1 MFQLSFLNTGL
12 LIFAAATIL
21 PLVIWLLAKRK
32 PKRIVFPSLRF
43 IKLSKDQDKKR
54 TKLKNILLLIIRMLI
69 ILLTVLAIAR
79 PMLRIPGAKPGKKHP
94 PTAIAIILDT
104 SYSMDYTTGTKSLLD
119 HAKTAI
125 LEINRL
131 STYNDRLILISSD
144 PDWNRLHSQI
154 YAEDIPNDLIR
165 QIQICHQPAPMEDL
179 INLAIRKL
187 ADTKM
192 PNREIYLLTDRQNQ
206 PYPAKPELPIHLV
219 PLPQP
224 DSYGNLACSDAK
236 PIPQLVQKSR
246 SQMIEF
252 KLSNYGDQERKEVLV
267 KAVVNDIKLAE
278 KFISIPARQTLTES
292 ILIELQQD
300 GWQKGYIEVMDDR
313 LSPDNRA
320 YFAFPFYLS
329 PRIAVISESSSLPP
343 ALASVISVYKGTGTL
358 TMMHPLSVNSAAL
371 DTYNLIIVQ
380 QVSSLNQKL
389 SEILQEASTNGK
401 GILYNPGRQISADYK
416 AFLNRSF
423 GINLGDYG
431 TGEKSIDF
439 VNRHHYISTLVAGK
453 DNPYNRISDYH
464 SARATSAA
472 NTILSASGDAVM
484 LASDGAVLCL
494 MDLSSLRNRFL
505 LDPAFPVL
513 MIRSLQFLDNGS
525 PELSKLTLGDRI
537 TASSITLPDG
547 KRIDLANRSLTLT
560 EPGLYIKHGSSD
572 QTVAVDPDYLEGDY
586 KPLEIKA
593 NKYYKFLGSNWK
605 EQIFYSRLGN
615 ELWKYL
621 LIAALILIILEIIL
635 VKLEEARPVRTDSR
649 E

>member
-21 PLVIWLLAKRK
+21 PLLIWLLAKRK

-79 PMLRIPGAKPGKKHP
+79 PMIRIPGSKPGKKHP
-94 PTAIAIILDT
+94 PTALAIILDT
-104 SYSMDYTTGTKSLLD
+104 SYSMDYMTGTKSLLD
-119 HAKTAI
+119 HAKAAI
-125 LEINRL
+125 LEINKL
-131 STYNDRLILISSD
+131 STANDRLILISSD
-144 PDWNRLHSQI
+144 ADWNRLHSQI
-154 YAEDIPNDLIR
+154 YAQDIPNDLIR
-165 QIQICHQPAPMEDL
+165 QIQISHQPAPMEDL
-179 INLAIRKL
+179 IDLAIRKL
-187 ADTKM
+187 AETQM
-192 PNREIYLLTDRQNQ
+192 PNREIYLLTDKQNQ
-206 PYPAKPELPIHLV
+206 SYPVKPELPIHLI
-219 PLPQP
+219 PLPEP
-224 DSYGNLACSDAK
+224 ESYANLACSDAK

-252 KLSNYGDQERKEVLV
+252 KLSNYGNQERTEVLV
-267 KAVVNDIKLAE
+267 KAVINDIKLAE
-278 KFISIPARQTLTES
+278 KFISIPARQTVTES

-313 LSPDNRA
+313 LASDNRS

-329 PRIAVISESSSLPP
+329 PRIAVISESTSLPP
-343 ALASVISVYKGTGTL
+343 ALASIISVYKGSGTL

-380 QVSSLNQKL
+380 QISSMNQKL
-389 SEILQEASTNGK
+389 TEILQDASSKGK
-401 GILYNPGRQISADYK
+401 GILYNPGRQLSADYK
-416 AFLNRSF
+416 AFLSRSF
-423 GINLGDYG
+423 GINLGEYG
-431 TGEKSIDF
+431 SNEKSIDF
-439 VNRHHYISTLVAGK
+439 INRHHYISSLVAGR
-453 DNPYNRISDYH
+453 DNPFNRISDYH

-472 NTILSASGDAVM
+472 NTILSASGDAVI

-513 MIRSLQFLDNGS
+513 MIRSLEYLDNGS
-525 PELSKLTLGDRI
+525 TELSKQALGDRVS
-537 TASSITLPDG
+537 ASSITLPDG
-547 KRIDLANRSLTLT
+547 KRIDLANRTFTLS
-560 EPGLYIKHGSSD
+560 EPGLYTKHGSGD
-572 QTVAVDPDYLEGDY
+572 QAIAVDPDYSEGDF
-586 KPLEIKA
+586 KPLEIKP
-593 NKYYKFLGSNWK
+593 NKYYKFMGSNWK
-605 EQIFYSRLGN
+605 EQLFSSRLGN

-621 LIAALILIILEIIL
+621 LIAALILVILEIIL